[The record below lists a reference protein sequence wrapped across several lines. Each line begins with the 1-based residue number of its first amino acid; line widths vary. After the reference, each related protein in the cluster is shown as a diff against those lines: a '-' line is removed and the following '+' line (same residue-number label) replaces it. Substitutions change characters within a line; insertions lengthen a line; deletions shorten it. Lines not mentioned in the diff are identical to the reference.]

1 MTDDEMAAKLEP
13 AGFRFVERVLKDA
26 RWPAL
31 PPGLSPAS
39 AGPEHGRFDSRPD
52 EVADV
57 DEPGMADKVNASWY
71 RMAGEYGL
79 FSKEREFLLAV
90 DFSVPDDDDVNGEH
104 RGWAR
109 VRLLDAWDVVR
120 SEVEQFRSPMGGLLT
135 ERFVPEFTVVSLDSR
150 VLMNTTVWG
159 NGTVSTIAIRL

>member
-1 MTDDEMAAKLEP
+1 MTDGEMTAELEP
-13 AGFRFVERVLKDA
+13 AGFRFVERVLGGV

-31 PPGLSPAS
+31 PPGYSPAS

-52 EVADV
+52 EIADV

-71 RMAGEYGL
+71 RMAVEYGL
-79 FSKEREFLLAV
+79 FSKEREFFLAV
-90 DFSVPDDDDVNGEH
+90 DFSMPDDDDVNGEH

-109 VRLLDAWDVVR
+109 VRLLDEWDVVR
-120 SEVEQFRSPMGGLLT
+120 SEVDQFRSPMGGLLT

-150 VLMNTTVWG
+150 VLLNTTVWG
-159 NGTVSTIAIRL
+159 NGTVSTIAIRP